1 MLRVFQRACIRA
13 GMKLQ
18 YSQGFNPRPRMSLP
32 LPKPV
37 GIEVEDDL
45 LCLRINRERANT
57 DYQSQVAE
65 GLAVQLPEGCRV
77 LSVSATGAKV
87 SFQPRAA
94 TYILTV
100 PEECLDEQLKTK
112 IADLLASETLI
123 LQRRTDVRGD
133 IRDVDVRPFLKS
145 VELADRNIMIE
156 CAVTPAGSI
165 RVDEIVNLLEL
176 DASEF
181 AAPIRR
187 TKVQWQ

>member
-1 MLRVFQRACIRA
+1 MRI
-13 GMKLQ
+13 Q
-18 YSQGFNPRPRMSLP
+18 YSQGFNPRPKMSLP

-45 LCLRINRERANT
+45 LCLRVNRERATT
-57 DYQSQVAE
+57 DYQSEVTDR
-65 GLAVQLPEGCRV
+65 LAAQLPEGCRL
-77 LSVSATGAKV
+77 LSVSAAGAKE

-100 PEECLDEQLKTK
+100 PEECLDEKLKTK

-145 VELADRNIMIE
+145 VELADTSIMVE
-156 CAVTPAGSI
+156 CSVTPAGSI